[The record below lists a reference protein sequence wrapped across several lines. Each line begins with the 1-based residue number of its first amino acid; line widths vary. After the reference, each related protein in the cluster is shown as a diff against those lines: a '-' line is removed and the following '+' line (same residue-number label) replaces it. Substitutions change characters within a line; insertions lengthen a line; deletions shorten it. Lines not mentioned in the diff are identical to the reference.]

1 MDNVLKDLG
10 NTIGQLSVNLAI
22 INAQK
27 NDLEKENQELKDKI
41 NQYESKDKESEKWWI
56 LQQTEWLMVLM
67 MRVIKL

>member
-41 NQYESKDKESEKWWI
+41 NQYESKDKESEK
-56 LQQTEWLMVLM
+56 
-67 MRVIKL
+67 